1 MKTFLLLLSPLLF
14 IMCSNEVTDKDEY
27 EAHIKVTAN
36 PPLDA
41 GMGLNNL
48 SNSLVVLGVDQDG
61 RQINITYQ
69 GLSAASEFTTET
81 SGTYLISDG
90 NFTMSAVLTNAYSYE
105 CSEITVE
112 LFIDGNSYDKQSAML
127 GTDNMG
133 TPCGNEISLSYNL
146 ILP

>member
-1 MKTFLLLLSPLLF
+1 MRKYLLLLSPLLF

-27 EAHIKVTAN
+27 EAYIKVTAN
-36 PPLDA
+36 PPLQA
-41 GMGLNNL
+41 GMGPNFL

-61 RQINITYQ
+61 RQINVSYQ
-69 GLSAASEFTTET
+69 GLGATSEFTTET
-81 SGTYLISDG
+81 SGSYLISDG
-90 NFTMSAVLTNAYSYE
+90 NFTMTAVLTNAYSYE

-112 LFIDGNSYDKQSAML
+112 LFIDGNSYDKQSAIL

-133 TPCGNEISLSYNL
+133 TPCGNEISLSYNI